1 MNKILILAFVFSSSC
16 AWNSEEGRSSS
27 PYNEETHTARM
38 NRNRA
43 HIGCVG
49 ENEFGKFVK
58 GAGCNVYGCWNDGGS
73 CNENGCSADSI
84 CTAFSCPKK
93 IDSIQCAENN
103 QSFFYG
109 LISLD

>member
-16 AWNSEEGRSSS
+16 AWNSDEGRSSS
-27 PYNEETHTARM
+27 PYDEEAHTARM

-58 GAGCNVYGCWNDGGS
+58 GGGCNVYGCWNDGGS
-73 CNENGCSADSI
+73 CNENGCSVDSI

-93 IDSIQCAENN
+93 STLFNVLKIINL
-103 QSFFYG
+103 FFMA
-109 LISLD
+109 L